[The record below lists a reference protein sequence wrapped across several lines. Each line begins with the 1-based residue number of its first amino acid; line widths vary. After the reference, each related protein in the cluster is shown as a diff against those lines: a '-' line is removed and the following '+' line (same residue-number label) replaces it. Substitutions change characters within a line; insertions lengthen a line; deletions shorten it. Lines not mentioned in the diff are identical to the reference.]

1 MPGVQFYSLQKEP
14 RAEDGAAVLAAL
26 RDDVV
31 DLAPALG
38 DFAGGSR
45 CGARSR
51 HRRRH
56 VGGASCRRARPSSV
70 EAMQLFRQRAPR
82 EWDDPLM
89 RLTAALAVLA
99 AKAEG

>member
-38 DFAGGSR
+38 DFADTAAAVAALDLAIAVDTSVAHLAGALCR
-45 CGARSR
+45 PVWKPCGCFDS
-51 HRRRH
+51 
-56 VGGASCRRARPSSV
+56 
-70 EAMQLFRQRAPR
+70 APR
-82 EWDDPLM
+82 GNGTI
-89 RLTAALAVLA
+89 R
-99 AKAEG
+99 